1 MPDDPQ
7 RKTMSDTVDRNL
19 RSAYARVL
27 DEEMPEQFEVLL
39 ERLRQKRLSKP
50 TSGSED

>member
-1 MPDDPQ
+1 MQNDRKRPDI
-7 RKTMSDTVDRNL
+7 SDQIDRNL

-39 ERLRQKRLSKP
+39 KRLRQSRRAAVKRE
-50 TSGSED
+50 SED

>member
-1 MPDDPQ
+1 MPDDQ
-7 RKTMSDTVDRNL
+7 KRRDITDQIDRNL

-39 ERLRQKRLSKP
+39 ERLRRSRRAAAKRE
-50 TSGSED
+50 TED